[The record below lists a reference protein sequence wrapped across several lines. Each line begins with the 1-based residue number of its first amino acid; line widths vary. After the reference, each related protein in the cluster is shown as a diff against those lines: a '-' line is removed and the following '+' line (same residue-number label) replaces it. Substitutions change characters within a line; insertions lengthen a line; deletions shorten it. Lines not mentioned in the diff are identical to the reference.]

1 MKILFISSD
10 NNKTSGAFLCLVELN
25 RSLRELYHIDTL
37 VIIPKKGDGV
47 QLLDKYHIPYRFV
60 PSYSWITYNGF
71 GLKAIAKTCF
81 KSLMMIYNLFAIRKI
96 RHIIRDENI
105 DLVHTNTIFTYVG
118 AKAAFAEHK
127 KHIWHLR
134 ECIDRDY
141 NSRILVGKRGYDLI
155 AKSDVVV
162 AVSEMVRR
170 NYQDK
175 FPTKKVQVIYDG
187 VSDELYKKREI
198 FLQERVQ
205 FTCIGGLIEHK
216 NQKEVIHAASI
227 LKQKGYQNFHVNLV
241 GRGPMKQELQD
252 EISSLGLDEYIT
264 LCGTFDRIQDI
275 LEETDVVCVASKS
288 EAFGRTT
295 VEGMLQGCLI
305 IGADTVD
312 SATKELIQD
321 KKTGFL
327 YQSSDVGLL
336 ASVMSICLQEE
347 RQKDLQRIARNG
359 QKRALEKYTTTV
371 NAKNML
377 VLYQDILAKSI
388 RM

>member
-25 RSLRELYHIDTL
+25 RYLREVYHIDTL
-37 VIIPKKGDGV
+37 IIIPKKGDGV
-47 QLLDKYHIPYRFV
+47 QLLDKYKIPYKFI

-71 GLKAIAKTCF
+71 GLKAIAKTAF
-81 KSLMMIYNLFAIRKI
+81 KSMMMIYNHFAIKKI
-96 RHIIRDENI
+96 RQVIREENFDI
-105 DLVHTNTIFTYVG
+105 VHTNTIFSYVG
-118 AKAAFAEHK
+118 AKAAFAEHR

-141 NSRILVGKRGYDLI
+141 NSHILIGKRGYDLI
-155 AKSDVVV
+155 AKSDAVI
-162 AVSEMVRR
+162 AVSDMVRK

-175 FPTKKVQVIYDG
+175 LPDKEIQVVYDG
-187 VSDELYKKREI
+187 VSADLYKKRDI
-198 FLQERVQ
+198 FLQERIQ

-227 LKQKGYQNFHVNLV
+227 LEKKGYQNFHVNLV
-241 GRGPMKQELQD
+241 GRGPMKQELQS
-252 EISSLGLDEYIT
+252 EITRLGLDEYIT

-275 LEETDVVCVASKS
+275 LGKTDVVCVASKS

-305 IGADTVD
+305 IGANTSN

-321 KKTGFL
+321 RKTGFL
-327 YQSSDVGLL
+327 YTSGNENAL
-336 ASVMSICLQEE
+336 ASIMGYCLNNENWTE
-347 RQKDLQRIARNG
+347 LQNVAANG
-359 QKRALEKYTTTV
+359 QSFALQTFTNAV
-371 NAKNML
+371 NAKN
-377 VLYQDILAKSI
+377 ILFIYDTIA
-388 RM
+388 